1 MGIGLKGASFR
12 WTGERIIRRAP
23 QASGVYAIF
32 STDDWIYV
40 GEAGNLRARL
50 LAHFDGPNV
59 CFKRNEPMGF
69 QFELVPAKQRAAR
82 KNELIGE
89 LKPVCN
95 RG

>member
-23 QASGVYAIF
+23 QASGV
-32 STDDWIYV
+32 YV